1 MFCFIS
7 AAHCY
12 QAKLAREP
20 RKASSLIVIMGKAN
34 LSSVDETHVIESLV
48 SEIIIHPDWEYETRS
63 YDADIAVLKLETSI
77 VFNPNVKSIKWQPSC
92 HDFVRIGYAVS
103 FTLFCSSKF
112 WVSLR
117 SSYKVGWGRSEKSNL
132 FDHKDHEKMSKQ
144 ILLNAVS
151 NEDCFIEFNQIA
163 SFASRR
169 TFCAG
174 WPGHEANVCTG
185 DSGSGFYVK
194 TTSNEWILQGI
205 VSSADYVNNTC
216 IVNAYSVFTKVFE
229 FSNWIAKVTEPS
241 DLTSKNFKG
250 IDVQCKFLKWSLLN
264 FIDCHL
270 IELSFFA
277 VLKAEEKLATLNIY
291 RWARITLKWHR
302 WHRETRFW
310 TTRIHVL
317 I

>member
-1 MFCFIS
+1 MYCLIT

-12 QAKLAREP
+12 QPKLAPEP
-20 RKASSLIVIMGKAN
+20 RKASSIIVIMGKAN

-48 SEIIIHPDWEYETRS
+48 SEIIIHPDWEYEARN

-77 VFNPNVKSIKWQPSC
+77 VFNLNVKSIKWQPSC
-92 HDFVRIGYAVS
+92 YDFVRIGYAVS
-103 FTLFCSSKF
+103 FNLFFSTKL

-163 SFASRR
+163 SFSSRR

-194 TTSNEWILQGI
+194 TAGNEWILQGI
-205 VSSADYVNNTC
+205 VSSADYINNTC
-216 IVNAYSVFTKVFE
+216 VVNAYSVFTKVFE
-229 FSNWIAKVTEPS
+229 FSNWIAKVTEPA
-241 DLTSKNFKG
+241 DLTSKTFKG
-250 IDVQCKFLKWSLLN
+250 IDVQCKFIKWILTQFQWLQ
-264 FIDCHL
+264 FDWIV
-270 IELSFFA
+270 FFVA
-277 VLKAEEKLATLNIY
+277 WRAEEKLAAFNIY
-291 RWARITLKWHR
+291 RWPRITFR
-302 WHRETRFW
+302 WNR
-310 TTRIHVL
+310 
-317 I
+317 